1 MARGRL
7 IFGMFFL
14 GFCFGAQAEPIDD
27 VMAALTRGNYTAAID
42 LLRSLLDQRDP
53 GAMAIMGRM
62 YETGSGVPKDDSK
75 AADWYLK
82 SLEVPP
88 NGRFHAE
95 PIETLV
101 AQLYRDARGVSQSY
115 ADAAKWYRKAAER
128 GFAPAQEGL
137 ACLYIKGHGVP
148 QDFVLAYMWLN
159 LAATGTSDEDIL
171 GRRDAL
177 AALMTPD
184 QVAEAQKMTR
194 EWKPAR

>member
-1 MARGRL
+1 
-7 IFGMFFL
+7 
-14 GFCFGAQAEPIDD
+14 
-27 VMAALTRGNYTAAID
+27 
-42 LLRSLLDQRDP
+42 
-53 GAMAIMGRM
+53 M

-82 SLEVPP
+82 SVEVPP

-115 ADAAKWYRKAAER
+115 ADAAKWYRTAAER

-137 ACLYIKGHGVP
+137 ASLYIKGHGVP

-159 LAATGTSDEDIL
+159 LAATGTSDENIL

-184 QVAEAQKMTR
+184 QVAEGQKMTR